1 VKKKI
6 LILLPALA
14 LLAVLAAAQNETPR
28 VVEISA
34 KKFEYAP
41 NVVTLKKG
49 QPVTL
54 RVTALDRAHGLLV
67 PAFHIDL
74 DAIPGTPAETTF
86 TPAESGKFD
95 AICDHYCGSGHGN
108 MKMTFVVED

>member
-1 VKKKI
+1 MKAI
-6 LILLPALA
+6 A
-14 LLAVLAAAQNETPR
+14 LLLLLMNDAPVMNDAPAR

-49 QPVTL
+49 QAVTL

-74 DAIPGTPAETTF
+74 DAVPGTPAEATI
-86 TPAESGKFD
+86 TPNESGRFE
-95 AICDHYCGSGHGN
+95 AICDHYCGVGHAA
-108 MKMTFVVED
+108 

>member
-1 VKKKI
+1 MKKK
-6 LILLPALA
+6 LIMLVPMLVLTLLT
-14 LLAVLAAAQNETPR
+14 VAQSETPR

-49 QPVTL
+49 QAVTL
-54 RVTALDRAHGLLV
+54 HVTALDRAHGLLI

-74 DAIPGTPAETTF
+74 DAAPGTPAEATF
-86 TPAESGKFD
+86 TPAEAGKFE

-108 MKMTFVVED
+108 MKMTFVVEE